1 MMPKTESKSFVFF
14 TRMVDE
20 LVLFA
25 QNSTDQELKDGIKWL
40 DEKAQ
45 KEGITFYEI
54 TFRTLYKHDI
64 TAKAKAWRTNVTKGA
79 ST

>member
-1 MMPKTESKSFVFF
+1 MMPKPESNSFVFF

-20 LVLFA
+20 LVQFA
-25 QNSTDQELKDGIKWL
+25 SNSDDQELKDGIKWL

-64 TAKAKAWRTNVTKGA
+64 TAKAKAWRTTQGKCQ
-79 ST
+79 T